1 MEWPKAKERFP
12 QIWKLESQG
21 KSSDRLYR
29 DGEEAT
35 AWCLQR
41 GTLVE
46 VWDVEPLGTGV
57 DTNTNWG
64 EIGKTT
70 YSCMWLAVA
79 HSL

>member
-1 MEWPKAKERFP
+1 MTAVSW
-12 QIWKLESQG
+12 G
-21 KSSDRLYR
+21 
-29 DGEEAT
+29 GEEAS

-64 EIGKTT
+64 ETERPHTVVCG
-70 YSCMWLAVA
+70 
-79 HSL
+79 

>member
-1 MEWPKAKERFP
+1 MNRTWSGQKQRRDFHRYGSRKAR
-12 QIWKLESQG
+12 G
-21 KSSDRLYR
+21 KAVTAVSWG
-29 DGEEAT
+29 GEEAS

-64 EIGKTT
+64 ETERPHTVVCG
-70 YSCMWLAVA
+70 
-79 HSL
+79 